1 MNPIARLSRLA
12 RLLLCSMA
20 WAILSA
26 PSPGLAADY
35 LSLLPSTRWIS
46 LSSPLFP
53 TDPAECNALQREFAE
68 ETARLSEQH
77 YICLEQAPSEE
88 PGAGGCSKQSCEPLH
103 TMRERAQKKSSAEL
117 STCRERVNEHL
128 AKAREQARRRQQAEA
143 EAEREERERRARR
156 DRDEAERNRRESDR
170 AQRDQARKDR
180 DAQRERER
188 IEEERRNAA
197 EREREAR
204 ARADREA
211 ADRSRWRRE
220 AELAASQAR
229 EAEARR
235 ERDAK
240 AQNLYLDLVSKLKET
255 KDTLSTAIDFA
266 RNPFAKTLEMASDR
280 LNESLLD
287 AAIDTHAHI
296 GPEKSDPRY
305 DAIAAATGE
314 ARSFALGG
322 NPFAEKISG
331 LAMSGVQ
338 KIHRETLGQLDAVA
352 GQIENFGSE
361 SAAVSSAPAPLPPS
375 TPSRAS
381 DGGNPF
387 ARSATTTAN
396 DTDVSSPT
404 VSGAGAPS
412 TVGRPVDA
420 ATISHYEV
428 PAGHTFY
435 RAPGSTDLVIVQE
448 SQARPVAEDDRYVN
462 GVLRCSRDG
471 RGRVIAKCEERRRT
485 ANPFARKASQ

>member
-1 MNPIARLSRLA
+1 MDECKAMKDEFDEEFWKAQMAHEDCQAANHVAEVGDGARGTSIREFCAFPVCQSSHGAMAKAWNRGLEQWDLCVRRLDAYQVRQRRLA
-12 RLLLCSMA
+12 RERKDNEERAS
-20 WAILSA
+20 
-26 PSPGLAADY
+26 
-35 LSLLPSTRWIS
+35 
-46 LSSPLFP
+46 
-53 TDPAECNALQREFAE
+53 QREQEETREKAEREAERKASHDREAE
-68 ETARLSEQH
+68 EIRRSYEELRRDLDRQRADFARESD
-77 YICLEQAPSEE
+77 
-88 PGAGGCSKQSCEPLH
+88 
-103 TMRERAQKKSSAEL
+103 ERAKE
-117 STCRERVNEHL
+117 RE
-128 AKAREQARRRQQAEA
+128 ARTR
-143 EAEREERERRARR
+143 EREERERAERAR
-156 DRDEAERNRRESDR
+156 
-170 AQRDQARKDR
+170 QV
-180 DAQRERER
+180 
-188 IEEERRNAA
+188 AA
-197 EREREAR
+197 ERERQEQSER
-204 ARADREA
+204 AAHSAEFQPRADPRHEEDA
-211 ADRSRWRRE
+211 ALS
-220 AELAASQAR
+220 AAKQ
-229 EAEARR
+229 
-235 ERDAK
+235 ERDSRD
-240 AQNLYLDLVSKLKET
+240 QSLYLSLVAQLKET
-255 KDTLSTAIDFA
+255 KDTLSTVIDFA

-280 LNESLLD
+280 LNESLLG

-305 DAIAAATGE
+305 DAIAAATDE

-352 GQIENFGSE
+352 GQIGNFGSE
-361 SAAVSSAPAPLPPS
+361 SAAVSSAPAPLRPS
-375 TPSRAS
+375 PPSRAS

-448 SQARPVAEDDRYVN
+448 NQARPVAEDDRYVN